1 MIIVLIGKFSVLVK
15 CPFILPFLVALGQI
29 FLLYTIQNFQFWLYF
44 CSRSRSR
51 GARNGGVDPSAW
63 RSYEPEPLSSDQ
75 DSPAIPK
82 FQPDPEIPLENMVA
96 LGDHHGGSDH
106 SESEDGVDEGHGS
119 SPQKWRC
126 VSTVDIGPEGNTI
139 Q

>member
-1 MIIVLIGKFSVLVK
+1 MKWHATSLN
-15 CPFILPFLVALGQI
+15 
-29 FLLYTIQNFQFWLYF
+29 TLYF
-44 CSRSRSR
+44 YSRSRSR

-126 VSTVDIGPEGNTI
+126 VSTVDIGPEGTKIRNKSSI
-139 Q
+139 SRNFPKFEKYVKFS

>member
-1 MIIVLIGKFSVLVK
+1 
-15 CPFILPFLVALGQI
+15 
-29 FLLYTIQNFQFWLYF
+29 
-44 CSRSRSR
+44 
-51 GARNGGVDPSAW
+51 
-63 RSYEPEPLSSDQ
+63 
-75 DSPAIPK
+75 
-82 FQPDPEIPLENMVA
+82 MVA